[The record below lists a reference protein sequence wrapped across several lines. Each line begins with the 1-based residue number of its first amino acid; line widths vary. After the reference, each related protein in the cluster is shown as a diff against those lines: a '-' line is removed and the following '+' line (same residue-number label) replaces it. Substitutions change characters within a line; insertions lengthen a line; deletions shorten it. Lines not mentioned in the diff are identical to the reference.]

1 MLLGRV
7 YTGACKHD
15 GLVLVLKKNVAEKKV
30 VHYFLLIN
38 TGKVYRARV
47 FTGRVVCR
55 PTNQKIPESF
65 RVACPWGTPF
75 PSFLFPSPSAFPPF
89 TFCTLFPSILL
100 SHLSS
105 MIQRCKL
112 PQRVRAKPGRQT
124 IVGEFRAQNQAPGNN
139 HFG

>member
-1 MLLGRV
+1 MACSPAWATVSRSSDGNEFAVSVLLGTRAMLLGRV

-65 RVACPWGTPF
+65 RVACPWGYPFPFLSLPLPFRFPSLHLLYPFPFHPSF
-75 PSFLFPSPSAFPPF
+75 PSFLHDPA
-89 TFCTLFPSILL
+89 L
-100 SHLSS
+100 
-105 MIQRCKL
+105 
-112 PQRVRAKPGRQT
+112 
-124 IVGEFRAQNQAPGNN
+124 
-139 HFG
+139 